1 MATVEEPVGR
11 LDEGSDRRVCKLHI
25 GCGTHYINGFNML
38 QSQTPTELEWN
49 LFRQFVRTETST
61 CFRFLDTGY
70 TTLQRFTDGEIPG
83 RSSNWRCFSQ
93 KPPWKKRISQL
104 SHLWPAIHDLIMVNP
119 HGMASWHHF
128 WPWHQARQERS
139 QVSATLKKVEK
150 LVQELQDW
158 AGGDRI
164 SSPNCHTRDP
174 PIFIGIN
181 PVQGKRDD
189 GMTIPIHTPYTMRDT
204 QTLHFSLP
212 RKHSFCL
219 WGTPY
224 CTSPFVVIVD

>member
-1 MATVEEPVGR
+1 MTDVTDVTVEAEPERSLEVPGNDVEPSATTIGPSTMATVEEPVGR

-104 SHLWPAIHDLIMVNP
+104 SHL
-119 HGMASWHHF
+119 
-128 WPWHQARQERS
+128 
-139 QVSATLKKVEK
+139 
-150 LVQELQDW
+150 
-158 AGGDRI
+158 
-164 SSPNCHTRDP
+164 
-174 PIFIGIN
+174 
-181 PVQGKRDD
+181 
-189 GMTIPIHTPYTMRDT
+189 
-204 QTLHFSLP
+204 
-212 RKHSFCL
+212 
-219 WGTPY
+219 
-224 CTSPFVVIVD
+224 